1 MNGRSS
7 SSRQSSIVV
16 VVWRYQSERRFVP
29 LTPKLSCTQSH
40 PLNSTRRQFRP
51 STTRSH
57 PYLNSEFP
65 RDCSTKEIRF
75 HRLRITTTTTT
86 IHRSSLDY
94 SSSRLCS
101 QAVSCRVLCPW
112 ATYSSGAILKLVLTV
127 ALEIIILCTCSCR
140 KADALPLLDKRR
152 LVVCTCHCSRN
163 RNSSRTSFPILV
175 VRGYGWFSCFCCCLF
190 LIPLYTY

>member
-1 MNGRSS
+1 MYA
-7 SSRQSSIVV
+7 I
-16 VVWRYQSERRFVP
+16 
-29 LTPKLSCTQSH
+29 
-40 PLNSTRRQFRP
+40 P
-51 STTRSH
+51 STQLHSSPVPSVNHQKSPLFKFRV
-57 PYLNSEFP
+57 PA
-65 RDCSTKEIRF
+65 
-75 HRLRITTTTTT
+75 RLFNEGDQVSQITYHDDDH
-86 IHRSSLDY
+86 HRSSLDY

-101 QAVSCRVLCPW
+101 LAVSCRVLCPW

-140 KADALPLLDKRR
+140 KADADALPLPLLDKRR